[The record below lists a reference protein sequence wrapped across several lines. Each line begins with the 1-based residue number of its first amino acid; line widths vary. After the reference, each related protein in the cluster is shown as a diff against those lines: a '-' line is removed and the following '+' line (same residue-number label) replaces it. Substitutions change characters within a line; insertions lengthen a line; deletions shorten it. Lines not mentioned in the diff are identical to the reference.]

1 MAVKGVKDVMN
12 KAKVMTATATLVAGL
27 GVASHVNADEVDFS
41 TATQNSEA
49 QANQVESNV
58 TKANVDAAKANLDT
72 ANQAVSVQEQVVN
85 DAATVADEA
94 QSVYNQ
100 AQQST
105 NEAQN
110 LVDQATPENIASA
123 QDGVNLAQKQVS
135 QADNAERVAE
145 NTVAQAQEAVNN
157 QSEVV
162 DSAQSDVSAAQSAV
176 DAAQKD
182 VNDKQAILD
191 GTGQAEIIA
200 NRDKVQADVN
210 LAQNQVAQAESD
222 LTKSQEA
229 DANRQQV
236 IDNAQQAVDEANQN
250 VALTKSDLNAK
261 TTQANQ
267 TQVIEDA
274 KQADVAIAQKDVNDK
289 QAILDG
295 TGQKAILDEA
305 EAAKNNEA
313 SKQANLTDA
322 QEALQKAQ
330 EADANRQQSID
341 NAQKAVDE
349 ANQIVSTTKSDLD
362 AKAAQA
368 QQAEQ
373 ALADAQSVY
382 KTAKND
388 YKAINTIT
396 LSEDYIR
403 LLKQSYT
410 ANTLK
415 ERQQALEELKLKNND
430 LKPEY
435 VFKSNSNDDKHI
447 VDLNNL
453 SLNQLTEL
461 SLFASDLVNQIRQ
474 QVGSASTV
482 VTDSSV
488 GFAKKVTENYI
499 LDNWDMAKGHDA
511 SAVNNAAKYYGLS
524 TSTEQWE
531 KQGLQYY
538 ENWAGLSRNSQST
551 MSDLKADIYD
561 AIYRFMFDGDEY
573 DHASSIAGI
582 RAANTT
588 TVTYL
593 GVGFTSLSTSHF
605 DGVHFLLVGDNYV
618 KNAQNNNFSTTVIE
632 NLKTPE
638 KVTTTYNTAK
648 ADLEAK
654 TATNNSAQ
662 SDLSAAQN
670 SYNTAIA
677 ANTKAVLEAAQSDL
691 AQAQAE
697 NSVAQAAKT
706 ATQTAYD
713 NAVSNLSSAS
723 ATLTQAQSVAIQ
735 TPTAKAN
742 LASAQATLKQAQENL
757 VKAQKAVDDLSAD
770 IAVKQANLASAKQVL
785 STKQATLATKQAT
798 LTTEQNR
805 LASLQNSLATAQA
818 NVLKAKE
825 NVMTANDNL
834 AKAQAY
840 LSSLQNAPA
849 LLAQAQQQEA
859 TAKANLLAAL
869 DTLEAELLKL
879 KDLQVKQAATQAV
892 YDTTSKAYQTI
903 LDAQEKQR
911 LQDEYNAIIAQGKTP
926 VAIVDETG
934 KIVSYQAE
942 DPQTTIQSSSAES
955 TSVKAQVKPVE
966 EVSVV
971 TASALPMTGEHGSV
985 LAVLFGCL
993 ITIWGLVGVRRKN
1006 N

>member
-27 GVASHVNADEVDFS
+27 GVVSHVNADEVELS
-41 TATQNSEA
+41 SPTQNSEA
-49 QANQVESNV
+49 QANQTESNV
-58 TKANVDAAKANLDT
+58 TKADVDVAKADLNT
-72 ANQAVSVQEQVVN
+72 ANQAVSYQEQVVS
-85 DAATVADEA
+85 DVATAADEA
-94 QSVYNQ
+94 QSTYNQ

-123 QDGVNLAQKQVS
+123 QADVNSAQKQVS

-157 QSEVV
+157 QTEVV
-162 DSAQSDVSAAQSAV
+162 NSAQTAVYAAQSDV

-200 NRDKVQADVN
+200 NRDKAQNDVN
-210 LAQNQVAQAESD
+210 SAQNQVAQAESD
-222 LTKSQEA
+222 LTKAQTA
-229 DANRQQV
+229 DANRQQA
-236 IDNAQQAVDEANQN
+236 IDNAQQAVDEANQT
-250 VALTKSDLNAK
+250 VTSTKADLDAK
-261 TTQANQ
+261 TAQAHQTQA
-267 TQVIEDA
+267 IEDA
-274 KQADVAIAQKDVNDK
+274 KQADVATAQKDVNDK

-305 EAAKNNEA
+305 EASRNDEA
-313 SKQANLTDA
+313 SKQANLSAA
-322 QEALQKAQ
+322 QSALKQAQ
-330 EADANRQQSID
+330 EADAKRQQAID
-341 NAQKAVDE
+341 NAQQAVDE
-349 ANQIVSTTKSDLD
+349 ANQTVTSSKSDLD

-373 ALADAQSVY
+373 ALVDAQSTY
-382 KTAKND
+382 KIAEND

-410 ANTLK
+410 ANTLQ

-511 SAVNNAAKYYGLS
+511 FAVNNAAKYYGLS

-538 ENWAGLSRNSQST
+538 ENWAGLSRHSQLT

-588 TVTYL
+588 TVSYL
-593 GVGFTSLSTSHF
+593 GV
-605 DGVHFLLVGDNYV
+605 
-618 KNAQNNNFSTTVIE
+618 
-632 NLKTPE
+632 
-638 KVTTTYNTAK
+638 
-648 ADLEAK
+648 
-654 TATNNSAQ
+654 
-662 SDLSAAQN
+662 
-670 SYNTAIA
+670 
-677 ANTKAVLEAAQSDL
+677 
-691 AQAQAE
+691 
-697 NSVAQAAKT
+697 
-706 ATQTAYD
+706 
-713 NAVSNLSSAS
+713 
-723 ATLTQAQSVAIQ
+723 
-735 TPTAKAN
+735 
-742 LASAQATLKQAQENL
+742 
-757 VKAQKAVDDLSAD
+757 
-770 IAVKQANLASAKQVL
+770 
-785 STKQATLATKQAT
+785 
-798 LTTEQNR
+798 
-805 LASLQNSLATAQA
+805 
-818 NVLKAKE
+818 
-825 NVMTANDNL
+825 
-834 AKAQAY
+834 
-840 LSSLQNAPA
+840 
-849 LLAQAQQQEA
+849 
-859 TAKANLLAAL
+859 
-869 DTLEAELLKL
+869 
-879 KDLQVKQAATQAV
+879 
-892 YDTTSKAYQTI
+892 
-903 LDAQEKQR
+903 
-911 LQDEYNAIIAQGKTP
+911 
-926 VAIVDETG
+926 
-934 KIVSYQAE
+934 
-942 DPQTTIQSSSAES
+942 
-955 TSVKAQVKPVE
+955 
-966 EVSVV
+966 
-971 TASALPMTGEHGSV
+971 
-985 LAVLFGCL
+985 
-993 ITIWGLVGVRRKN
+993 
-1006 N
+1006 

>member
-27 GVASHVNADEVDFS
+27 GVVSHVNADEVELS
-41 TATQNSEA
+41 SPTQNSEA
-49 QANQVESNV
+49 QANQTESNV
-58 TKANVDAAKANLDT
+58 TKADVDVAKADLNT
-72 ANQAVSVQEQVVN
+72 ANQAVSYQEQVVS
-85 DAATVADEA
+85 DVATAADEA
-94 QSVYNQ
+94 QSTYNQ

-123 QDGVNLAQKQVS
+123 QADVNSAQKQVS

-157 QSEVV
+157 QTEVV
-162 DSAQSDVSAAQSAV
+162 NSAQTAVYAAQSDV

-200 NRDKVQADVN
+200 NRDKAQNDVN
-210 LAQNQVAQAESD
+210 SAQNQVAQAESD
-222 LTKSQEA
+222 LTKAQTA
-229 DANRQQV
+229 DANRQQA
-236 IDNAQQAVDEANQN
+236 IDNAQQAVDEANQT
-250 VALTKSDLNAK
+250 VTS
-261 TTQANQ
+261 
-267 TQVIEDA
+267 
-274 KQADVAIAQKDVNDK
+274 
-289 QAILDG
+289 
-295 TGQKAILDEA
+295 
-305 EAAKNNEA
+305 
-313 SKQANLTDA
+313 S
-322 QEALQKAQ
+322 
-330 EADANRQQSID
+330 
-341 NAQKAVDE
+341 
-349 ANQIVSTTKSDLD
+349 KSDLD

-373 ALADAQSVY
+373 ALVDAQSTY
-382 KTAKND
+382 KIAEND

-410 ANTLK
+410 ANTLQ

-511 SAVNNAAKYYGLS
+511 FAVNNAAKYYGLS

-538 ENWAGLSRNSQST
+538 ENWAGLSRHSQLT

-588 TVTYL
+588 TVSYL
-593 GVGFTSLSTSHF
+593 GVGFTSLSTSRF

-662 SDLSAAQN
+662 SALSAAQN

-677 ANTKAVLEAAQSDL
+677 ANTKAQQVLDEAQSVVIQTPTAKVNLASAETALTKAQERLTKANKAVDDLNADIKAKQAALTSAKAVLEAAQSDL
-691 AQAQAE
+691 AKAQAE
-697 NSVAQAAKT
+697 NRVAQEAKAA
-706 ATQTAYD
+706 AQTAYD

-723 ATLTQAQSVAIQ
+723 DTLTQAQSVAIQ
-735 TPTAKAN
+735 TPAARAN

-757 VKAQKAVDDLSAD
+757 VKAQTAVDDLSAD

-785 STKQATLATKQAT
+785 STKQATLATKQAI

-805 LASLQNSLATAQA
+805 LASLQNNLAPTQA

-825 NVMTANDNL
+825 NVVT
-834 AKAQAY
+834 AKANLTKVQTY
-840 LSSLQNAPA
+840 LTRLQNAPV

-869 DTLEAELLKL
+869 DTLETELLKL
-879 KDLQVKQAATQAV
+879 KDLQVKQAAAQAV
-892 YDTTSKAYQTI
+892 YDTTSKAYQTM

-942 DPQTTIQSSSAES
+942 DPQTTIQSSTVES

-971 TASALPMTGEHGSV
+971 TASELPMTGEHSSV

-993 ITIWGLVGVRRKN
+993 MTIWGLVGVRRKN